1 LRLLAAV
8 YNALVL
14 ALAVAAGAIIAAMCL
29 LIVVDVTIR
38 SLGVRPPSF
47 TIAVVEYSLL
57 YITMFAAPYLVRHK
71 NHVFIDALVS
81 RLPVPLAAIIARII
95 YLIAIAAALVVAYFS
110 GQLLFEAIA
119 SGLYEERGIDIP
131 LWTLYLPMPLGFVLV
146 AIEFA
151 RYLFGFDSMYRDYS
165 ATEGSL

>member
-1 LRLLAAV
+1 LRLVAAA
-8 YNALVL
+8 YNALIT
-14 ALAVAAGAIIAAMCL
+14 ALAVAASAIIAAMCV

-38 SLGVRPPSF
+38 GLGVRPPSF

-81 RLPVPLAAIIARII
+81 RLPAALAAIIARIV
-95 YLIAIAAALVVAYFS
+95 YLIAIAAVLVVTYFS
-110 GQLLFEAIA
+110 AQLLLEAVD

-131 LWTLYLPMPLGFVLV
+131 LWALYLPMPLGFVLV
-146 AIEFA
+146 AIEFT
-151 RYLFGFDSMYRDYS
+151 RYLFGFDSLYRDYS